1 MPDILDYI
9 IRMKIDYENAITAGG
24 EPAVKSLIRSQKLIN
39 LLHEY
44 VKDELI
50 AQGIDPA
57 KIYPPQGQSKPEL
70 DIVGLLKK
78 KSQDISIL
86 PVLPS
91 VDVSGIVAVGDGVLE
106 GENEHINKTTLK
118 SSISINVR
126 SQLSS
131 LGNNFDTLYER
142 TFAEALNL
150 HLRTPELILG
160 EIYLT
165 LLVPYDSDALKTNQI
180 QFKGKLSHKYIPAY
194 AYINNR
200 KLPTDPEYKYERACL
215 LIVDFSTDPPT
226 IINNVNQL
234 VAKGVI
240 NQQFAANPKWQR
252 WLNELSIDTF
262 VEDIIKIYKIRHG
275 NLDALS

>member
-9 IRMKIDYENAITAGG
+9 MQMKTDYENAITTGG

-39 LLHEY
+39 LIHEY

-50 AQGIDPA
+50 AQGINPA
-57 KIYPPQGQSKPEL
+57 KIYPLQGQSKPEL
-70 DIVGLLKK
+70 DMVGLLKK

-86 PVLPS
+86 PKLPN
-91 VDVSGIVAVGDGVLE
+91 VNMSGVVAVGDGVLE

-150 HLRTPELILG
+150 HLRVPELILG

-165 LLVPYDSDALKTNQI
+165 LLVPYSSSALKNRQI
-180 QFKGKLSHKYIPAY
+180 QFRGKLSPRYIPAY

-200 KLPTDPEYKYERACL
+200 KLSTNPEYKYERACL
-215 LIVDFSTDPPT
+215 LIVDFSTDPPS
-226 IINNVNQL
+226 IVNNVTQL
-234 VAKGVI
+234 VAKNVI
-240 NQQFAANPKWQR
+240 TRQEATNSKWQR
-252 WLNELSIDTF
+252 WLMSSL
-262 VEDIIKIYKIRHG
+262 
-275 NLDALS
+275 